1 MYACSVSGSP
11 GPRRGGFRQV
21 PDEPHGGAAPVGIAA
36 EPDLDA
42 RRGRVYATHERDL
55 GVAFGD
61 VGVAFGD
68 VGLVDAQGVDPPQ
81 GAGGGGLAAAQP
93 AQGGGEV
100 GRHAQSAAGDQGV
113 GAARCPRIAP
123 RV

>member
-55 GVAFGD
+55 GVAL
-61 VGVAFGD
+61 GD

-113 GAARCPRIAP
+113 GAARCPRIAL